1 MNKTF
6 FKTNTK
12 RLILNDQGIA
22 HILTEASKGRTY
34 GEIAREMGITAQ
46 AVAQVLKRKNAAQ
59 ARNRDPLNKEKLFE
73 YVEKGYSGPTIA
85 QLMDY
90 PVGTI
95 YSAMHHMGLT
105 IKRSSKLDDILFAK

>member
-1 MNKTF
+1 MNTTF
-6 FKTNTK
+6 FKSNTK
-12 RLILNDQGIA
+12 RLILNDCGIT
-22 HILTEASKGRTY
+22 HIIKEASKGRTY
-34 GEIAREMGITAQ
+34 SEIAQEMGITAQ
-46 AVAQVLKRKNAAQ
+46 AVAQVLKRNNAGQ
-59 ARNRDPLNKEKLFE
+59 CRNREPLNKEKLFE

-95 YSAMHHMGLT
+95 YSAMHHMGLS